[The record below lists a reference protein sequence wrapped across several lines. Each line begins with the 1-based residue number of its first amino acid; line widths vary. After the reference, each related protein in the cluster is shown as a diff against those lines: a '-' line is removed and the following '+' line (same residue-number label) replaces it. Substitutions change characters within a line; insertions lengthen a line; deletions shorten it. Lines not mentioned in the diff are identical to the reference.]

1 MPQSRL
7 RTRGIIAAFA
17 ILAFSLAALER
28 WAVPNVLSSS
38 TLAFITTF
46 MVGGA
51 TVSLFTWRNAQPT
64 GTIAQLLHATEA
76 AGAQDPIARLNA
88 RSDRSDAS

>member
-7 RTRGIIAAFA
+7 RTRGVFAACA

-38 TLAFITTF
+38 TLAFVTIF
-46 MVGGA
+46 MIGGA

-64 GTIAQLLHATEA
+64 GTVAQLLHATEG
-76 AGAQDPIARLNA
+76 AGAQGPIARVNA
-88 RSDRSDAS
+88 RSKSQ